1 MSDYIEKNTSEEEE
15 NGGIKLSD
23 IWTIIVLN
31 WQWIALSAFI
41 ALCMA
46 FVYLRYT
53 RPVYASAMKI
63 LVKDDDNKKFNAGQ
77 MGLENM
83 GVISNSN
90 GFDNE
95 LEILRSTSLSTRVVK
110 SLKLYTSYYI
120 EGRIRK
126 SEVYNQSPI
135 IVDMP
140 QDELDKLNCSIALKI
155 IPKEKGYKVE
165 GKVYIPRVKEPVKF
179 EREVNELPTTLN
191 TPAGSVTMQLDPSFD
206 LDGRNLYAYIV
217 PPVAAGRNCAARLSA
232 NASSKMT
239 TVADISFV
247 DTQIDRAQDFLE
259 ELLKGYNEDANE
271 DKNEVARKTEEF
283 IKERIDVI
291 RHELD
296 STEIN
301 LAQYKKSN
309 NLINLTNDAANALT
323 TTTEYHKKQ
332 SELQIQ
338 MNIVESL
345 IRYMNNPANALDVIP
360 ANLGLDN
367 QNLNKLVSD
376 YNTLVQQRKRLLKS
390 SGENNSYVQRITAEI
405 EEMWPSIK
413 LSLDA
418 MKEDLN
424 IQKRGVDRQYS
435 QFSGRIAATPD
446 QERTLNN
453 IGRQQEIK
461 SGLYLMLLEKREEN
475 YISLASTAAK
485 ARIIDAPQYV
495 GRVSPKSKIIWLLA
509 LILGCCFPVGVIY
522 LRNLLRVHIEG
533 RADIEKLTKASILAD
548 IPLAANENSA
558 DNGLV
563 VRENS
568 NDMMEEAFRG
578 LRTNLRFILDSGERV
593 ITCTSSIPGE
603 GKTFVSTNLAMSL
616 ALMGKHVIIVG
627 LDIRKPRLV
636 RLFGLPSNKK
646 GLTTFLTS
654 NDTSYELLKE
664 QINVGVVNQNL
675 DILPAGIIPPNPS
688 ELISREQLD
697 IAIKHLRD
705 HYDYVI
711 LDTPPV
717 GLVSDTLSISRTAD
731 MTIFVC
737 RADYTPRSC
746 FELIN
751 SLRDEKKLPKV
762 NLVLN
767 GMDMK
772 KKKYGYYYGYG
783 KYGRYSKYGKYGLY
797 GKYGHDSSSHSHTE
811 K

>member
-126 SEVYNQSPI
+126 HEVYNQSPI

-155 IPKEKGYKVE
+155 IPKEKGYQVE

-533 RADIEKLTKASILAD
+533 
-548 IPLAANENSA
+548 
-558 DNGLV
+558 
-563 VRENS
+563 
-568 NDMMEEAFRG
+568 
-578 LRTNLRFILDSGERV
+578 
-593 ITCTSSIPGE
+593 
-603 GKTFVSTNLAMSL
+603 
-616 ALMGKHVIIVG
+616 
-627 LDIRKPRLV
+627 
-636 RLFGLPSNKK
+636 
-646 GLTTFLTS
+646 
-654 NDTSYELLKE
+654 
-664 QINVGVVNQNL
+664 
-675 DILPAGIIPPNPS
+675 
-688 ELISREQLD
+688 
-697 IAIKHLRD
+697 
-705 HYDYVI
+705 
-711 LDTPPV
+711 
-717 GLVSDTLSISRTAD
+717 
-731 MTIFVC
+731 
-737 RADYTPRSC
+737 
-746 FELIN
+746 
-751 SLRDEKKLPKV
+751 
-762 NLVLN
+762 
-767 GMDMK
+767 
-772 KKKYGYYYGYG
+772 
-783 KYGRYSKYGKYGLY
+783 
-797 GKYGHDSSSHSHTE
+797 
-811 K
+811 